1 MKLLIKSLQDDN
13 KKLLEENIN
22 LKSKIKSFEENNSN
36 LILIKHNDAKEWQK
50 KKRIISWVGY

>member
-1 MKLLIKSLQDDN
+1 LIKSLQDDN

-36 LILIKHNDAKEWQK
+36 LILIKHKLLENYK
-50 KKRIISWVGY
+50 KILQGKNSN